1 MNLKK
6 TSLHMLTLALAL
18 TGLASCGLMHDD
30 LDDCAVKPEVNAYL
44 DFSYTYNTSLA
55 NRFGSDVG
63 TVKVYVFDENDKMV
77 LTEEHSNYSTGNA
90 LKQDGFKIP
99 LALAPGKYS
108 AYAVAYGHTGGY
120 QAALNGRGA
129 KFRLSEPAMGQ
140 GVANLSIAL
149 DHDNSYVPHQNVM
162 LDTLWSTRSAVPII
176 IPEAREPVE
185 GDPQEEDIVVNGT
198 VELMRVTNHL
208 KISYFHENF
217 PKNTDFSNYEVW
229 IESRQPRDRM
239 DVFGNYTGASSVIR
253 CTPFKS
259 TVEDDKNGNRC
270 NVLDF
275 GLPRFIMHQDGN
287 QRVKLC
293 FRNKSTGNV
302 TEIAL
307 LADLLVKGNAAF
319 AQHNWS
325 DQEYLDREFEY
336 DVQLVL
342 NDKSWSYANV
352 FVNIL
357 SWAKRVDNVH
367 L

>member
-1 MNLKK
+1 
-6 TSLHMLTLALAL
+6 MLTLALAL

-198 VELMRVTNHL
+198 VELMRVTNHV

-229 IESRQPRDRM
+229 IESRQPRDRICLL
-239 DVFGNYTGASSVIR
+239 YTSDAA
-253 CTPFKS
+253 
-259 TVEDDKNGNRC
+259 DD
-270 NVLDF
+270 
-275 GLPRFIMHQDGN
+275 
-287 QRVKLC
+287 
-293 FRNKSTGNV
+293 
-302 TEIAL
+302 
-307 LADLLVKGNAAF
+307 
-319 AQHNWS
+319 
-325 DQEYLDREFEY
+325 
-336 DVQLVL
+336 
-342 NDKSWSYANV
+342 
-352 FVNIL
+352 
-357 SWAKRVDNVH
+357 
-367 L
+367 